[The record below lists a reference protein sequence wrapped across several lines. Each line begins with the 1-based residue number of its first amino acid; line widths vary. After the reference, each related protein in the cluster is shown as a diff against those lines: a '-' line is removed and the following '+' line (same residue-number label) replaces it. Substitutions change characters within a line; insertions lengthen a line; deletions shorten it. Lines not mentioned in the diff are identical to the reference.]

1 MLKILIYICLPKV
14 FVCFLNIAPCVYSRA
29 LLAQSRLNSFLN
41 LMGTPLKLVYVKAVN
56 LNLCISCTGIN
67 YSFILNKYFLCCRG
81 FLQKTSCH
89 RWGNMFIGEFECACI
104 VQCIK
109 TEINCKTFLITQSE
123 ILHVNVFYLD

>member
-1 MLKILIYICLPKV
+1 M
-14 FVCFLNIAPCVYSRA
+14 CFLNIAPCVYSRA
-29 LLAQSRLNSFLN
+29 LLAQTQLNSFLN
-41 LMGTPLKLVYVKAVN
+41 LMGTPLKLANVKAVN

-67 YSFILNKYFLCCRG
+67 YSFVLNKYFLCCRG

-89 RWGNMFIGEFECACI
+89 RWGNMFIGGFECACI